1 MEGTVE
7 KKELGVAENE
17 EEDDGAKGDNSF
29 DVDAIKKWRND
40 KRSIC

>member
-17 EEDDGAKGDNSF
+17 EEDVGRRGQGLLS
-29 DVDAIKKWRND
+29 KWD
-40 KRSIC
+40 